1 MTVAP
6 PPQVSVVVASPIS
19 LRARARKD
27 GLMFS
32 SASQPDGEI
41 ASQPA
46 AITSARAVLPDPR
59 APMMATRPGLSGMSG
74 VVAQSASSILTCEM
88 TCDGI
93 ADRGGCSPT

>member
-1 MTVAP
+1 VTISP
-6 PPQVSVVVASPIS
+6 PPQVSVVVAPPIS

-32 SASQPDGEI
+32 SATQPEGEI

-59 APMMATRPGLSGMSG
+59 APMIATRPGLRGMSG
-74 VVAQSASSILTCEM
+74 VVAQSALSILTCET